1 MMGEFKRNHC
11 LIYVRINKIKNYKK
25 KKQMSKTIKLM
36 GWALTGLG
44 TLFTAVMANDKY
56 ATKTEKTGH
65 TIFGLSS
72 VVAGVSMVLT
82 ETAIEEEEQRQ
93 QLAKIE
99 KNLNSQAD
107 KKEEA

>member
-1 MMGEFKRNHC
+1 
-11 LIYVRINKIKNYKK
+11 
-25 KKQMSKTIKLM
+25 MSKKFKLM

-44 TLFTAVMANDKY
+44 TLFTTIVANDKN
-56 ATKTEKTGH
+56 ATKTEKTGN

-82 ETAIEEEEQRQ
+82 ETAIEEEQQRQRQ